1 MRRAG
6 GVNMGRVFANI
17 CATISLACVIY
28 RHFGAFDAFTAF
40 AVTLIVMNNLS
51 LPRID
56 IVDKDQK

>member
-1 MRRAG
+1 
-6 GVNMGRVFANI
+6 MGRVFANI